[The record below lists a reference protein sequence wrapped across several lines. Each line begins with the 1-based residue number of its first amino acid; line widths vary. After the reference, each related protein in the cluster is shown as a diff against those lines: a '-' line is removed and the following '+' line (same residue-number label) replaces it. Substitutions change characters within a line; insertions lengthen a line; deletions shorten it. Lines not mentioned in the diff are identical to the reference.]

1 MLTQSHPARGPD
13 SLLLCLLLSHSCIS
27 SQQSPILCCQ
37 GHGTPAEP
45 EAPRALAGNS
55 CWCYLVFL
63 LVLSATPAS
72 QAQAAAQTVCTRLA
86 ALSSHCPGAP
96 EEGEQNRADLGK
108 LHFFLQR
115 ALLSLLWQSQAAA
128 WCSQLGRQH
137 PCAFVTSL
145 FCTGKALG
153 HVPKY
158 PSALWKVVGLET
170 SKCSESLIVWG
181 LPSTSVCS
189 RNRML

>member
-1 MLTQSHPARGPD
+1 MPLHAVKGMGHR
-13 SLLLCLLLSHSCIS
+13 LSQRH
-27 SQQSPILCCQ
+27 QALWQV
-37 GHGTPAEP
+37 TPA
-45 EAPRALAGNS
+45 G
-55 CWCYLVFL
+55 
-63 LVLSATPAS
+63 SATPAS
-72 QAQAAAQTVCTRLA
+72 QAPAAAQTVCTR
-86 ALSSHCPGAP
+86 LSSHCPGAP
-96 EEGEQNRADLGK
+96 EERHQNSADLRN

-145 FCTGKALG
+145 FFVGKALG